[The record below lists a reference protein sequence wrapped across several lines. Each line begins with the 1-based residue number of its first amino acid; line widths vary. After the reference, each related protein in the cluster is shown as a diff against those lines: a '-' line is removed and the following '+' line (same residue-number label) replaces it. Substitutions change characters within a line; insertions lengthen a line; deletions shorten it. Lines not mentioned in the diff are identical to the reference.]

1 MTTTDPKPAPGWL
14 RPILWLTIALAAIGL
29 GALALWPR
37 EEVAMGYGD
46 AFGGPFELVDQHGR
60 TVSDR
65 SLKGKPFA
73 IFFGFT
79 RCPDI
84 CPTTLQRMSR
94 LQRQLGPAG
103 ETLRL
108 LFVSLDPEH
117 DSRKT
122 IADYLSLFPVPI
134 TGLTGSPQQLA
145 GIIDAYHVYRE
156 KVPIEGGDYL
166 IDHTAT
172 IFLMDADGRF
182 SGALAHGEADDV
194 SLAKLRRLV
203 GA

>member
-1 MTTTDPKPAPGWL
+1 MTTTESRPAPRWL
-14 RPILWLTIALAAIGL
+14 RPVLWLAILLALGGLAA
-29 GALALWPR
+29 AAFWPGD
-37 EEVAMGYGD
+37 EKVAGYAD
-46 AFGGPFELVDQHGR
+46 AFGGAFELVDQNGR
-60 TVSDR
+60 IVTDR
-65 SLKGKPFA
+65 SLRGKPFA

-94 LQRQLGPAG
+94 LKRQLGPAG
-103 ETLRL
+103 EKLRL
-108 LFVSLDPEH
+108 VFVSLDPER
-117 DSRKT
+117 DSPKL
-122 IADYLSLFPVPI
+122 IGDYVSLFPESI
-134 TGLTGSPQQLA
+134 TGLTGSPVQLA
-145 GIIDAYHVYRE
+145 RIIEAYHVYRE

-172 IFLMDADGRF
+172 TFLMDAEGHF
-182 SGALAHGEADDV
+182 FGALAHGEADDT